1 VSATRSESV
10 EVPPVRLLC
19 VVRAVIALLTVESLA
34 RALDVVVGEKRFRRG
49 SEGVRQRSHRSP
61 RRLATPVLQS
71 DDLLARKAG
80 AYGHVLLA

>member
-1 VSATRSESV
+1 MGDATPFLFES
-10 EVPPVRLLC
+10 PVARRALV
-19 VVRAVIALLTVESLA
+19 VVREQVFGGG
-34 RALDVVVGEKRFRRG
+34 RQ
-49 SEGVRQRSHRSP
+49 GVRQRSHCSP